1 MKVKWLDQKQE
12 NIYFSKGK
20 RGFVA
25 IYINEEIDNNI
36 GDKYKINRDK
46 VILGNRLWEMIGV
59 KVIARK
65 NIFNNIFSF
74 RKESFTI
81 SICNNLY
88 KK

>member
-1 MKVKWLDQKQE
+1 MIEPKARK
-12 NIYFSKGK
+12 YTFSKGK
-20 RGFVA
+20 CGFVA

-36 GDKYKINRDK
+36 RDKYKINRDK

-88 KK
+88 KKK